1 MQADPGTTFPVDDGL
16 RAGRHDRAVRRCV
29 LAIIVAVIGIGATGF
44 LGVRSATE
52 RRTGTGGMGIELVY
66 PRVARPG
73 LAVPWRLLLVAPD
86 GFAGDIGI
94 TLSSSYV
101 EAFDHNAVSPDPS
114 SIERDD
120 TEVTYVF
127 DAPVTVEATEPETAG
142 DLTPSGRFEMA
153 LDMSVE
159 PGVQWKR
166 TSVVTVTIGATLID
180 RFEITTWVL
189 P

>member
-16 RAGRHDRAVRRCV
+16 RAGRHDRAARRCV
-29 LAIIVAVIGIGATGF
+29 LAIVVAVIGIGATGF

-52 RRTGTGGMGIELVY
+52 RRTGSGDIGIELVY

-73 LAVPWRLLLVAPD
+73 LAVPWRLLLVAPH

-94 TLSSSYV
+94 TLSSGYV
-101 EAFDHNAVSPDPS
+101 EAFDQNAVSPDPS

-127 DAPVTVEATEPETAG
+127 DAPVTVEASDPETAG
-142 DLTPSGRFEMA
+142 GRFEMA
-153 LDMSVE
+153 FDMRVE

-166 TSVVTVTIGATLID
+166 TSVVTVTIGAALID

>member
-16 RAGRHDRAVRRCV
+16 RAGCHDRAARRCV
-29 LAIIVAVIGIGATGF
+29 LAIVVAVIGIGATGF

-52 RRTGTGGMGIELVY
+52 RRTGSGDIGIELVY

-73 LAVPWRLLLVAPD
+73 LAVPWRLLLVAPH

-94 TLSSSYV
+94 TLSSGYV
-101 EAFDHNAVSPDPS
+101 EAFDQNAVSPDPS

-127 DAPVTVEATEPETAG
+127 DAPVTVEATEPEMAS
-142 DLTPSGRFEMA
+142 DLTPSDRFEMA
-153 LDMSVE
+153 LDMRVE

-166 TSVVTVTIGATLID
+166 TSVVTVTIGAALID
-180 RFEITTWVL
+180 RFKITTWVL

>member
-16 RAGRHDRAVRRCV
+16 RAGRHDRAARRCV
-29 LAIIVAVIGIGATGF
+29 LAVIVAVIGVGATGF

-52 RRTGTGGMGIELVY
+52 RRTGTGGIGIELVY

-73 LAVPWRLLLVAPD
+73 LAVPWRLLLIAPH

-94 TLSSSYV
+94 SLSSSYV
-101 EAFDHNAVSPDPS
+101 EAFDQNAVSPDPS

-120 TEVTYVF
+120 TDVTYVF
-127 DAPVTVEATEPETAG
+127 DAPVLKPG
-142 DLTPSGRFEMA
+142 GRFEMA
-153 LDMSVE
+153 LDIRVE

-166 TSVVTVTIGATLID
+166 TSVVTVTIGTALID